1 MDAALGQVCSVHCSL
16 ICIWMWD
23 AYGLGVLDTLKNP
36 FNQPTPL
43 VGSIEITKQT
53 SPEPAEATA
62 PVVFFFRGCNNF
74 LKKHT
79 ILPSLLFHIPFEV
92 KSRVR
97 KKCSKGNKANNIW
110 KGNHKYQTIPPS
122 QKFKFASPLK
132 HENLVHLLQGAPYFF
147 RCSTNHRNP
156 VEPTKY

>member
-1 MDAALGQVCSVHCSL
+1 MDV
-16 ICIWMWD
+16 D

-97 KKCSKGNKANNIW
+97 KKMFERKQSKQHL
-110 KGNHKYQTIPPS
+110 KGKP
-122 QKFKFASPLK
+122 
-132 HENLVHLLQGAPYFF
+132 
-147 RCSTNHRNP
+147 
-156 VEPTKY
+156 